1 MLADFFFKHT
11 REFHLAVAQTTY
23 ENMTIIQNNFFPL
36 RSHLMETTQ
45 GHNLVQTWTASGQG
59 VSMLPIQ
66 HWVVEFRIMIY
77 LMIYL

>member
-11 REFHLAVAQTTY
+11 REFHLAVAQ
-23 ENMTIIQNNFFPL
+23 TIIQNNFFPL